1 MDIQRR
7 AKMNKRNS
15 SLLVP
20 AILLAILLAACVPIT
35 QSPTAT
41 ESSTAGATLSPTGT
55 ITIWHQWT
63 GDILKTV
70 QNQLNQYMLSHQNV
84 TIVLVQPENVAD
96 ALKVAIPVMDG
107 PDIIEWTNDQ
117 IGSQAQVG
125 NIIDLGS
132 LGITQDYLKS
142 TYEPAAVNGMIWHG
156 KIWALPE
163 SQSGVAI
170 VYNKALAGEADFP
183 ADPMDFTDL
192 LTKAKAYADSHP
204 GKYLICNPGL
214 GNSAAYYDAPIYFGF
229 GMPAFVDDSGKA
241 YLNTP
246 EGISA
251 GKWIKEFK
259 QYAPAQTSEEACNT
273 MFTEGTVAAEWT
285 GPWSI
290 TAIENAGISYGL
302 LPMGKPFVSLH
313 SLMISSNA
321 VDRGTSEMALDIIK
335 YLTNQDNEVQMA
347 SLTKI
352 IPSNTAALQDPQ
364 IQALATVK
372 GFGAALNL
380 GVPIATTPYA
390 ASQWGPVGD
399 ATMAIWN
406 GSQSVE
412 DALAAGQTAIENAIS
427 GMK

>member
-1 MDIQRR
+1 
-7 AKMNKRNS
+7 MNKNNS
-15 SLLVP
+15 SLLVLV
-20 AILLAILLAACVPIT
+20 ILLVTSLVACVPVT
-35 QSPTAT
+35 QSLTAT
-41 ESSTAGATLSPTGT
+41 EGLTASATVSPTGT

-70 QNQLNQYMLSHQNV
+70 QSQLNQYMLSHQNV

-96 ALKVAIPVMDG
+96 ALKVAIPAMDG

-117 IGSQAQVG
+117 IGSQAQEG
-125 NIIDLGS
+125 NIIDLGNF
-132 LGITQDYLKS
+132 GVTQDYLKS
-142 TYEPAAVNGMIWHG
+142 VYEPAAVNGMIWHG
-156 KIWALPE
+156 KVWALPE

-170 VYNKALAGEADFP
+170 VYNKALSSEADFP
-183 ADPMDFTDL
+183 VDPMDFNDL
-192 LTKAKAYADSHP
+192 LAKARTYADSHP

-214 GNSAAYYDAPIYFGF
+214 GNSDAYYDAPIYFGF
-229 GMPAFVDDSGKA
+229 GMPAYVDESGEA

-246 EGISA
+246 EGKAA
-251 GKWIKEFK
+251 GNWIKEFK
-259 QYAPAQTSEEACNT
+259 QYAPALTSEEACIT

-290 TAIENAGISYGL
+290 IAIEKAGISYGL
-302 LPMGKPFVSLH
+302 LPMGRPFVSLH
-313 SLMISSNA
+313 SLMISRNA
-321 VDRGTSEMALDIIK
+321 VDRGTSEIALDIIK
-335 YLTNQDNEVQMA
+335 YLTNQDNEIQMA

-352 IPSNTAALQDPQ
+352 IPSNTAALQDSQ

-372 GFGAALNL
+372 GFGEALNL

-390 ASQWGPVGD
+390 TSQWGPVGD